1 MKVAFQGEQG
11 AYSEEALRQHFAE
24 MAGLETRPCRSLPE
38 LFQCVEENQ
47 ADCGMVPL
55 ENSLGGSVTGAT
67 SLLLKHSLKTTG
79 ETYYSVRHNLL
90 VLPGYKDRVRNVR
103 SHPQALEQCRAYL
116 RSRNYNP
123 EDWYDTA
130 GAAKA
135 LAEKPEPEY
144 GAIASIYAAEF
155 YGLEIAERGI
165 EDQRNNQTRFLV
177 VGGNEPGPGPGN
189 KTSILF
195 SVPDTPGALL
205 KALQVFSDSDINLSC
220 ISSFPSRTRRWTYDF
235 YMDFLGHRQEA
246 RVKECL
252 SQLAGCSTYVKV
264 LGSYPAASGID
275 TDLSE
280 M

>member
-1 MKVAFQGEQG
+1 MKVAFQGEHG

-24 MAGLETRPCRSLPE
+24 TPGLESQPCRSLPE

-55 ENSLGGSVTGAT
+55 ENSLGGTVTGAT
-67 SLLLKHSLKTTG
+67 SLLLNHSLETTG

-90 VLPGYKDRVRNVR
+90 VLPGFKDRVRNVR

-130 GAAKA
+130 GAAKT
-135 LAEKPEPEY
+135 LSEKPEPEY
-144 GAIASIYAAEF
+144 GAIASTYAAEY
-155 YGLEIAERGI
+155 YGLEIAECGI

-177 VGGNEPGPGPGN
+177 VGGNEPDPGPNN
-189 KTSILF
+189 KTSLLF

-205 KALQVFSDSDINLSC
+205 RALQVFSDSDINLSC

-235 YMDFLGHRQEA
+235 YMDFLGHRKDS
-246 RVKECL
+246 RVKDCL
-252 SQLAGCSTYVKV
+252 SLLEECSKYVKV
-264 LGSYPAASGID
+264 LGSYPTAAGSKP
-275 TDLSE
+275 DLSE
-280 M
+280 K